1 MINLSFATIK
11 ELRAALDNGTLSV
24 QEVIR
29 FYHERA
35 KKHDQEIQSLIEL
48 FDVDDIAHH
57 SSSDKSILSG
67 IPGFIKNNICV
78 QGRRTTCGSRMLENY
93 YAPYDATVVERLKK
107 SGALLMGTANMDEF
121 AMGSST
127 ETSAYGKTKNPW
139 DLSRVPGGSS
149 GGSAAAVAAGFAPW
163 ALGSETGG
171 SVRQPAAFCGIVG
184 LKPTYGLISRF
195 GLIAYGS
202 SVDQVGIFAR
212 TAYDTAAVLS
222 VIAGSD
228 IKDSSSRAVEQKDY
242 TNQLEGKSLE
252 GLTIGIVDAAL
263 SAEGMDPEIAQA
275 VADAAAQ
282 FEQMG
287 VTIKKITLPMLDYSA
302 AAYFITSR
310 AEAASNLAR
319 FDGVRYGYRAEAAS
333 LNEMYDQTRHK
344 GFGSEVAKRIMVGNH
359 VLSAGNAGQF
369 YDNAHR
375 VIQEIRHEFLEIFKG
390 VNCLIMPTHATP
402 AFTFGAYSVNKLQMD
417 LQDYFTCP
425 VNLAGIPAVSLPCGM
440 TKHNLPIG
448 FQLIGPDLSEDL
460 LLQLAH
466 AYERRTVW
474 HTKHPQIF

>member
-242 TNQLEGKSLE
+242 TNQLEEKSLE